1 MRSQTV
7 RFLALILAIA
17 AVHSPAFSHPGHGH
31 GPLDRVWRD
40 VEGRFEFEA
49 RFIQQKENRVHLL
62 THDGKHVWLS
72 EDDLSPTDRE
82 WVRTTQEAINLV
94 NGWVS
99 HTEPADVNNR
109 EPSVLTLAWI
119 PVIAG
124 IVFALRPSRRIP
136 TFVLVACGS
145 ALSFVPAGCGG
156 QSGKPLAKQHP
167 QPKHDSESIR
177 PLFESY
183 KKDGVSFRV
192 DDTYFYVE
200 SNAFPSHP
208 LMKGIKSW
216 QQQVPLPQPYAG
228 DNAWRFP
235 LQPAVSDKPISAKK
249 ALFRGAI
256 ALAVNGVPIFNAL
269 NNRGDDTFLAGELDE
284 FGGHCGRG
292 DDYHYH
298 IAPIHLEKVVGKGK
312 PIAYALDGFPLYGFQ
327 DEAGNTP
334 NDLDEF
340 NGRFE
345 KDGRYR
351 YYSTKTYPYI
361 NGGMRGVVS
370 VRGDQIDPQPRDA
383 PVRPA
388 GEPLRGATITDFER
402 DETKKTY
409 TLRYTL
415 RDRAASITYTLKSD
429 REFSFVYRG
438 VDGKERIETYE
449 RRKRR

>member
-1 MRSQTV
+1 M
-7 RFLALILAIA
+7 
-17 AVHSPAFSHPGHGH
+17 
-31 GPLDRVWRD
+31 
-40 VEGRFEFEA
+40 
-49 RFIQQKENRVHLL
+49 
-62 THDGKHVWLS
+62 
-72 EDDLSPTDRE
+72 
-82 WVRTTQEAINLV
+82 
-94 NGWVS
+94 
-99 HTEPADVNNR
+99 
-109 EPSVLTLAWI
+109 
-119 PVIAG
+119 
-124 IVFALRPSRRIP
+124 
-136 TFVLVACGS
+136 
-145 ALSFVPAGCGG
+145 
-156 QSGKPLAKQHP
+156 
-167 QPKHDSESIR
+167 
-177 PLFESY
+177 
-183 KKDGVSFRV
+183 
-192 DDTYFYVE
+192 
-200 SNAFPSHP
+200 
-208 LMKGIKSW
+208 
-216 QQQVPLPQPYAG
+216 
-228 DNAWRFP
+228 
-235 LQPAVSDKPISAKK
+235 
-249 ALFRGAI
+249 
-256 ALAVNGVPIFNAL
+256 
-269 NNRGDDTFLAGELDE
+269 
-284 FGGHCGRG
+284 
-292 DDYHYH
+292 
-298 IAPIHLEKVVGKGK
+298 EKVVGKGK